1 MAKYD
6 EYLNDFDEFED
17 ISSKSSDYID
27 DEYEDI
33 DTGRYNYDDDF
44 EYIDDADGIP
54 MSKQAKVAIDNQ
66 IQQKTENRR
75 VSVLKPE
82 HSDDDIDISSN
93 TPKKKK
99 RLSLRKKI
107 LRAIGI
113 FFLIIIL
120 LLALVVLSIYSKL
133 SHAEDSHH
141 VNQYISEDQLHS
153 DKNVINIL
161 LLGVDAREGE
171 TVSRS
176 DTMMIVSIDK
186 NNGKMKITSFLRDSY
201 VEIPGYGW
209 TKLNAACS
217 KGGVDLVWD
226 TLEYNFKIKIDNY
239 MKVDFIAFEKLI
251 DSLGGVNV
259 PITDKEAKYLNETW
273 YEWTLTGN
281 QLTYDSGDSVHLNG
295 EEALMFCRIRKLD
308 SDFERTRRQRDT
320 ISGIKKE
327 MMHTNPIELLKLSN
341 SVLPHI
347 ETDITSS
354 KMISLGIGAIFKYLH
369 YDIESLGVPIDGTW
383 HSENKSAGS
392 CLVFDIEQ
400 TADMLYDYIYNDIN
414 PIE

>member
-6 EYLNDFDEFED
+6 EYLDDFDEFED
-17 ISSKSSDYID
+17 ISSKSENYVD

-33 DTGRYNYDDDF
+33 DTGRYTYDDD
-44 EYIDDADGIP
+44 YDYMDDDGGIP
-54 MSKQAKVAIDNQ
+54 MSKK
-66 IQQKTENRR
+66 
-75 VSVLKPE
+75 VSVLRPE
-82 HSDDDIDISSN
+82 SDDDIDISSH

-99 RLSLRKKI
+99 RLSFRKKV
-107 LRAIGI
+107 LRAIGV
-113 FFLIIIL
+113 FFLIIVL

-133 SHAEDSHH
+133 SHAEDSKH
-141 VNQYISEDQLHS
+141 VNQYIGEEQLHS
-153 DKNVINIL
+153 DKDVINIL

-201 VEIPGYGW
+201 VEIPDYGW

-217 KGGVDLVWD
+217 RGGVDLVWD

-259 PITDKEAKYLNETW
+259 PITDKEANYLNDTW

-281 QLTYDSGDSVHLNG
+281 QLTYESGDSVHLNG

-308 SDFERTRRQRDT
+308 SDFERTRRQRET

-327 MMHTNPIELLKLSN
+327 MMHTNPIELLRLSN

-347 ETDITSS
+347 ETDITST
-354 KMISLGIGAIFKYLH
+354 KMIKLGVGAILKYLH
-369 YDIESLGVPIDGTW
+369 YDIESIGVPIDGTW
-383 HSENKSAGS
+383 HSENKPAGS
-392 CLVFDIEQ
+392 CLVFDIDQ
-400 TADMLYDYIYNDIN
+400 TAEALYDYIYNDVN
-414 PIE
+414 PLN

>member
-17 ISSKSSDYID
+17 ISSKSDNYID

-33 DTGRYNYDDDF
+33 DTGRYDYEDDF
-44 EYIDDADGIP
+44 EYSDDLDGIP
-54 MSKQAKVAIDNQ
+54 MSKQAKMAIDNN

-75 VSVLKPE
+75 VSVLKPDNI
-82 HSDDDIDISSN
+82 DDDIDISSN

-107 LRAIGI
+107 LRAFGI
-113 FFLIIIL
+113 CFLVIIL
-120 LLALVVLSIYSKL
+120 LLGLLILSIYSKL

-141 VNQYISEDQLHS
+141 VNQYISEDQLHT

-186 NNGKMKITSFLRDSY
+186 SNGKMKITSFLRDSY

-217 KGGVDLVWD
+217 QGGVDLVWD
-226 TLEYNFKIKIDNY
+226 TLEYNFKIKIENY

-259 PITDKEAKYLNETW
+259 PITEKEAKYLNETW

-320 ISGIKKE
+320 ISGIKQE

-392 CLVFDIEQ
+392 CLVFDIDD
-400 TADMLYDYIYNDIN
+400 TAETLYNYIYNDIN
-414 PIE
+414 PLQ

>member
-6 EYLNDFDEFED
+6 EYLNNFED
-17 ISSKSSDYID
+17 FEDVSSKSETYVD

-44 EYIDDADGIP
+44 EYSDNEGIP
-54 MSKQAKVAIDNQ
+54 MSKKTKMIVDRD
-66 IQQKTENRR
+66 IQQKTEPKK
-75 VSVLKPE
+75 VSVLRPE
-82 HSDDDIDISSN
+82 SKDSIDISSK

-107 LRAIGI
+107 IRAIGI
-113 FFLIIIL
+113 FFLIIVL
-120 LLALVVLSIYSKL
+120 LLALVVLSVYSKL
-133 SHAEDSHH
+133 SHSEESQH

-153 DKNVINIL
+153 DKDVINIL

-176 DTMMIVSIDK
+176 DTMIIVSIDK

-209 TKLNAACS
+209 SKLNAACS
-217 KGGVDLVWD
+217 RGGIDLVWD

-259 PITDKEAKYLNETW
+259 PITDKEANYLNKTW
-273 YEWTLTGN
+273 KDWSLTGN
-281 QLTYDSGDSVHLNG
+281 QLTYESGDSVHLNG

-308 SDFERTRRQRDT
+308 SDFERTRRQRET

-327 MMHTNPIELLKLSN
+327 LMHTNPVELLKLSN

-354 KMISLGIGAIFKYLH
+354 KMLKLGIGAIFKYLH

-383 HSENKSAGS
+383 HNENKAAGA
-392 CLVFDIEQ
+392 CLVFDIDK
-400 TADMLYDYIYNDIN
+400 TAETLYDYIYNDIN
-414 PIE
+414 PPQ

>member
-17 ISSKSSDYID
+17 ISSKSDNYVD

-33 DTGRYNYDDDF
+33 DTGRYNYEDDF
-44 EYIDDADGIP
+44 EYSDDLDGIP
-54 MSKQAKVAIDNQ
+54 MSKQAKMAIDNN

-75 VSVLKPE
+75 VSVLKPDNI
-82 HSDDDIDISSN
+82 DDDIDISSN

-107 LRAIGI
+107 LRAFGI
-113 FFLIIIL
+113 CFLVIIL
-120 LLALVVLSIYSKL
+120 LLGLVVLSIYSKL

-141 VNQYISEDQLHS
+141 VNQYISENQLHT

-186 NNGKMKITSFLRDSY
+186 SNGKMKITSFLRDSY

-217 KGGVDLVWD
+217 QGGVDLVWD

-251 DSLGGVNV
+251 DSLGGVDV
-259 PITDKEAKYLNETW
+259 PITEKEAKYLNDTW

-308 SDFERTRRQRDT
+308 SDFERTRRQRET
-320 ISGIKKE
+320 ISGIKQE

-392 CLVFDIEQ
+392 CLVFDIDD
-400 TADMLYDYIYNDIN
+400 TAETLYNYIYNDIN
-414 PIE
+414 PLQ

>member
-6 EYLNDFDEFED
+6 EYLNNFED
-17 ISSKSSDYID
+17 FEDVSSKSETYVD

-44 EYIDDADGIP
+44 EYSDNEGIP
-54 MSKQAKVAIDNQ
+54 MSKKTKMIVDRD
-66 IQQKTENRR
+66 IQQKTEPKK
-75 VSVLKPE
+75 VSVLRPE
-82 HSDDDIDISSN
+82 SKDSIDISSK

-107 LRAIGI
+107 IRAIGI
-113 FFLIIIL
+113 FFLIIVL
-120 LLALVVLSIYSKL
+120 LLALVVLSVYSKL
-133 SHAEDSHH
+133 SHSEESQH

-153 DKNVINIL
+153 DKDVINIL

-176 DTMMIVSIDK
+176 DTMIIVSIDK

-209 TKLNAACS
+209 SKLNAACS
-217 KGGVDLVWD
+217 RGGIDLVWD

-259 PITDKEAKYLNETW
+259 PITDKEANYLNKTW
-273 YEWTLTGN
+273 KDWSLTGN
-281 QLTYDSGDSVHLNG
+281 QLTYESGDSVHLNG

-308 SDFERTRRQRDT
+308 SDFERTRRQRET

-327 MMHTNPIELLKLSN
+327 LMHTNPVELLKLSN

-354 KMISLGIGAIFKYLH
+354 KMLKLGIGAIFKYLH

-383 HSENKSAGS
+383 HNENKAAGA
-392 CLVFDIEQ
+392 CLVFDIDK
-400 TADMLYDYIYNDIN
+400 TAETLYDYIYNDIN
-414 PIE
+414 PLQ

>member
-6 EYLNDFDEFED
+6 EYLGDFDEFED
-17 ISSKSSDYID
+17 ISSRSDDYID

-44 EYIDDADGIP
+44 EYIDDNEGIP
-54 MSKQAKVAIDNQ
+54 MSKQAKMAIDSN
-66 IQQKTENRR
+66 IQQKAENRR
-75 VSVLKPE
+75 VSVLKP
-82 HSDDDIDISSN
+82 DDNSEFDDISSS

-99 RLSLRKKI
+99 HLSLRKKI
-107 LRAIGI
+107 LRAFGI
-113 FFLIIIL
+113 CFLVIIL
-120 LLALVVLSIYSKL
+120 LLGLVVLSIYSKL

-141 VNQYISEDQLHS
+141 VNQHISEDQLHT

-186 NNGKMKITSFLRDSY
+186 NSGKMKITSFLRDSY

-217 KGGVDLVWD
+217 RGGVDLVWD

-259 PITDKEAKYLNETW
+259 PITEKEAKYLNETW

-308 SDFERTRRQRDT
+308 SDFERTRRQRET
-320 ISGIKKE
+320 ISGIKQE
-327 MMHTNPIELLKLSN
+327 MMHTNPIELLRLSN

-354 KMISLGIGAIFKYLH
+354 KMISLGVGAIFKYLH

-383 HSENKSAGS
+383 HSENKPAGS
-392 CLVFDIEQ
+392 CLVFDIDD
-400 TADMLYDYIYNDIN
+400 TAETLYNYIYNDIN
-414 PIE
+414 PLA

>member
-17 ISSKSSDYID
+17 ISSKSDNYVD

-33 DTGRYNYDDDF
+33 DTGRYNYEDDF
-44 EYIDDADGIP
+44 EYSDDLDGIP
-54 MSKQAKVAIDNQ
+54 MSKQAKMAIDNN

-75 VSVLKPE
+75 VSVLKPDNI
-82 HSDDDIDISSN
+82 DDDIDISSN

-107 LRAIGI
+107 LRAFGI
-113 FFLIIIL
+113 CFLVIIL
-120 LLALVVLSIYSKL
+120 LLGLVVLSIYSKL

-141 VNQYISEDQLHS
+141 VNQYINEDQLHT

-217 KGGVDLVWD
+217 QGGVDLVWD

-251 DSLGGVNV
+251 DSLGGVDV
-259 PITDKEAKYLNETW
+259 PITEKEAKYLNDTW

-320 ISGIKKE
+320 ISGIKQE

-392 CLVFDIEQ
+392 CLVFDIDD
-400 TADMLYDYIYNDIN
+400 TAETLYNYIYNDIN
-414 PIE
+414 PLQ

>member
-17 ISSKSSDYID
+17 ISSKSDNYVD

-33 DTGRYNYDDDF
+33 DTGRYNYEDDF
-44 EYIDDADGIP
+44 EYSDDLDGIP
-54 MSKQAKVAIDNQ
+54 MSKQAKMAIDNN

-75 VSVLKPE
+75 VSVLKPDNI
-82 HSDDDIDISSN
+82 DDDIDISSN

-107 LRAIGI
+107 LRAFGI
-113 FFLIIIL
+113 CFLVIIL
-120 LLALVVLSIYSKL
+120 LLGLVVLSIYSKL

-141 VNQYISEDQLHS
+141 VNQYINEDQLHT

-186 NNGKMKITSFLRDSY
+186 SNGKMKITSFLRDSY

-217 KGGVDLVWD
+217 QGGVDLVWD

-251 DSLGGVNV
+251 DSLGGVDV
-259 PITDKEAKYLNETW
+259 PITEKEAKYLNDTW

-308 SDFERTRRQRDT
+308 SDFERTRRQRET
-320 ISGIKKE
+320 ISGIKQE

-392 CLVFDIEQ
+392 CLVFDIDD
-400 TADMLYDYIYNDIN
+400 TAETLYNYIYNDIN
-414 PIE
+414 PLQ

>member
-17 ISSKSSDYID
+17 ISSKSDNYVD

-33 DTGRYNYDDDF
+33 DTGRYNYEDDF
-44 EYIDDADGIP
+44 EYSDDLDGIP
-54 MSKQAKVAIDNQ
+54 MSKQAKMAIDNN

-75 VSVLKPE
+75 VSVLKPDNI
-82 HSDDDIDISSN
+82 DDDIDISSN

-107 LRAIGI
+107 LRAFGI
-113 FFLIIIL
+113 CFLVIIL
-120 LLALVVLSIYSKL
+120 LLGLVVLSIYSKL

-186 NNGKMKITSFLRDSY
+186 SNGKMKITSFLRDSY

-217 KGGVDLVWD
+217 QGGVDLVWD

-251 DSLGGVNV
+251 DSLGGVDV
-259 PITDKEAKYLNETW
+259 PITEKEAKYLNDTW

-281 QLTYDSGDSVHLNG
+281 QLTYDFGDSVHLNG

-308 SDFERTRRQRDT
+308 SDFERTRRQRET
-320 ISGIKKE
+320 ISGIKQE

-392 CLVFDIEQ
+392 CLVFDIDD
-400 TADMLYDYIYNDIN
+400 TAETLYNYIYNDIN
-414 PIE
+414 PLQ